1 MEVTGYPRARQVQCI
16 DSLVPARTEARF
28 VNGQKVLTPLLAAMV
43 IVLLSSALWA
53 APDRNRAETVR
64 VWEDSMTIPTSEEGL
79 PDRNPPF
86 DFFNTGRFLN
96 YPYTLR
102 HNLVDR
108 RIPRK
113 WRTLNLENEYLKC
126 TVLPD
131 LGGHLYTC
139 IDKINGASMF
149 YANPSI
155 KFARIAYRGMW
166 AALGVEFNFPVSHNW
181 MTVSPVDFATGREP
195 DGSASV
201 WIGNI
206 DRPYGMQWRV
216 QLTLRQG
223 RACLEQKTTL
233 YNRSDTRH
241 RFYWWTNA
249 GVQIWDD
256 SRILYPMEFTAAHG
270 FADIDTWPVNSAGVD
285 QSILGNHKYGPVSR
299 FSYGSREPYMAVY
312 HPHTD
317 SGIVHYSSPLD
328 LPAKKIWSWGSN
340 EDGLDWRTAL
350 SDDNS
355 AYVEIQAG
363 LFRDQETYGF
373 LDPQETRSFTE
384 YWIPI
389 RQLGGVSRANPDA
402 VINLSRHTKDT
413 ETVTI
418 EGVINVTRELPNA
431 LVSVLNGRQR
441 VASTRVSLSP
451 RETFRKAFS
460 SLPASATYTIEIRD
474 QSGRVLLRH
483 SEGKY
488 DFVSR
493 DKVQTGQQPPR
504 EYPAEVN
511 RGADDFLAVGI
522 DQESNGEL
530 VIALKTYQRG
540 LTRFPNSIALNQAA
554 GRLEVILNQYD
565 LAALHLSKALAWVNS
580 DHETAYYLGLALAA
594 QGDVQGARTRWEFAQ
609 QSGSY
614 HAPAMMMLAGLEA
627 GAGDRLSALRM
638 IQEVV
643 SNRPNLTRA
652 GGIEVALLRAVEGNA
667 EATKR
672 LALWKRQDPTS
683 SFLRYEGIRLGQ
695 SDPGLMAHLAA
706 DPERI
711 LEIATD
717 YLRFGLYEDALDVL
731 SRQYPAGT
739 EVIGEPGAVHP
750 GSYTLIAYYRGFC
763 RYALGKDGSAD
774 FAAASSMPTSYVFP
788 NRPESFAV
796 LHRAIE
802 VNPKDAPAHFLLGS
816 LYLSGGMPKQALQE
830 WETARDIKP
839 AIPTLHRNMGY
850 TMLKSGESPERAIE
864 IFREGVQYDSR
875 NVDLYLGWEE
885 AMEKAGRPASERARA
900 LQEFP
905 ELQTAPA
912 VLIFRLVRLLSDAG
926 DFDEAEKQLVN
937 RFFPRE
943 EGGANVRD
951 IYIALKLKRAESMA
965 AQGQCPSALDIVR
978 HLGEPVAGLSFT
990 SKGLEPS
997 ISSAASKQA
1006 VAEIQA
1012 ICR

>member
-1 MEVTGYPRARQVQCI
+1 M
-16 DSLVPARTEARF
+16 
-28 VNGQKVLTPLLAAMV
+28 N
-43 IVLLSSALWA
+43 
-53 APDRNRAETVR
+53 
-64 VWEDSMTIPTSEEGL
+64 IPTSEEGL
-79 PDRNPPF
+79 PDPNPPF

-108 RIPRK
+108 RIPRQ

-181 MTVSPVDFATGREP
+181 MTVSPVDFATSREP
-195 DGSASV
+195 DGGASV
-201 WIGNI
+201 WVGNV

-216 QLTLRQG
+216 QLTLRPG

-249 GVQIWDD
+249 GVQVWDD

-285 QSILGNHKYGPVSR
+285 QSIVGNHKYGPVSR

-312 HPHTD
+312 HPRTD
-317 SGIVHYSSPLD
+317 SGIVHYSSSLD
-328 LPAKKIWSWGSN
+328 LPAKKIWSWGSD

-350 SDDNS
+350 SDNNS

-389 RQLGGVSRANPDA
+389 RKLGGVSRANPDT
-402 VINLSRHTKDT
+402 VINLSRHSQGA
-413 ETVTI
+413 ETVAI
-418 EGVINVTRELPNA
+418 EAVLNVTRELPNA
-431 LVSVLNGRQR
+431 LVSVLNGTQE
-441 VASTRVSLSP
+441 VASTRASLSP
-451 RETFRKAFS
+451 RETFRKFFN
-460 SLPASATYTIEIRD
+460 LPASATYTIEIKD
-474 QSGRVLLRH
+474 QAGKVLLRH
-483 SEGKY
+483 TEGKY

-493 DKVQTGQQPPR
+493 EKVHTGEQPSH
-504 EYPAEVN
+504 EYPAEAN
-511 RGADDFLAVGI
+511 RGADDFLAVGT

-530 VIALKTYQRG
+530 IVALNTYQQG
-540 LTRFPNSIALNQAA
+540 IARFPNSIALNQAA

-565 LAALHLSKALAWVNS
+565 LAAQHLSKALAWVNS
-580 DHETAYYLGLALAA
+580 DHETAYYSGLALAA
-594 QGDVQGARTRWEFAQ
+594 QGDVQGARNRWEFAQ

-614 HAPAMMMLAGLEA
+614 HAPAMMMLAALEA
-627 GAGDRLSALRM
+627 KAGDHLSALRM

-643 SNRPNLTRA
+643 RNRADLLRA
-652 GGIEVALLRAVEGNA
+652 GGIEVALLRATQHKA
-667 EATKR
+667 EATKQ
-672 LALWKRQDPTS
+672 LALWKRKDPAS
-683 SFLRYEGIRLGQ
+683 SFLRYEAIRLGQ

-717 YLRFGLYEDALDVL
+717 YMRFGLYEDALDVL
-731 SRQYPAGT
+731 SRQYPSGT
-739 EVIGEPGAVHP
+739 EVIGEPGVLSPA
-750 GSYTLIAYYRGFC
+750 SYPLIAYYRGFC

-788 NRPESFAV
+788 SRPESFAV

-802 VNPKDAPAHFLLGS
+802 VNPDDATAHFLLGS
-816 LYLSGGMPKQALQE
+816 LYLSGGMSKQALQE
-830 WETARDIKP
+830 WETARGINP

-864 IFREGVQYDSR
+864 LFREGTKYDAH
-875 NVDLYLGWEE
+875 NVDLYLGLEE
-885 AMEKAGRPASERARA
+885 AMEKAGGPASERARA
-900 LQEFP
+900 LQGFP
-905 ELQTAPA
+905 ELQSAPA
-912 VLIFRLVRLLSDAG
+912 ALVFRLVRLLGDAG
-926 DFDEAEKQLVN
+926 EFDEAEEQLAN

-943 EGGANVRD
+943 EGGANVRE
-951 IYIALKLKRAESMA
+951 IYVALKLKRGESIA

-978 HLGEPVAGLSFT
+978 RLGEPVASLPFT
-990 SKGLEPS
+990 SKGLDPF
-997 ISSAASKQA
+997 ISSAASKRA
-1006 VAEIQA
+1006 VEEIQA
-1012 ICR
+1012 TCR